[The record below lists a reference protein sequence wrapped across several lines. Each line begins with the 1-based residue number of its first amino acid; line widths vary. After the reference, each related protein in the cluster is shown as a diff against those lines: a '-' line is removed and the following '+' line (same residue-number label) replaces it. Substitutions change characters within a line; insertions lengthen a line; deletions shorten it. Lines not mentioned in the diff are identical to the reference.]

1 MNIETY
7 LIKEFDQLSIKNIS
21 NENEFLTYDNFKKF
35 IIEHYDLEHIE
46 KYNYIKFV
54 KIKRHIL
61 FLKEGEEYNFLLSEI
76 NNVIKIMSYNHI
88 FPNLD
93 IKKYLFK
100 INSFFKL
107 IELKKSNILNA
118 ITSIRNLFNLKNNN
132 RIINAINTLNFRYQ
146 IFLKYSKRLIY
157 FVNKLI
163 FLESSYGIDHKLI
176 ELNNL
181 ERSFLGKKSEYIAN
195 KIMYDYTIHNKKYY
209 YETNIDILK
218 LLNIKIDHIDKL
230 KGEVDGLIIYYDGI
244 DYIIDKIIEV
254 KSSIKATFE
263 DTNKFIFLQK
273 YIKEMDN
280 NIEFKYNNYIF
291 TKKSF
296 INIINKDIDYWTIYI
311 CINTSCQDKV
321 EKSYLYFCNV
331 LKILDNDF
339 IEDFYISK
347 NDNIISQ
354 KYKLIENN
362 RSNIDNLFN
371 NWMDKIKFGTDKCNI
386 YITKRY

>member
-100 INSFFKL
+100 INSFFRL

-218 LLNIKIDHIDKL
+218 LLNIKIDHTDKL

-273 YIKEMDN
+273 YIKEMND
-280 NIEFKYNNYIF
+280 NIEFKYNKYIF

-296 INIINKDIDYWTIYI
+296 INIINKDIDNWTIYI